1 MEYCTLHA
9 IDACLLWIMY
19 FETSQRQCEK
29 GLRGLGYF
37 FAFSFLFFFLF
48 FYFAISSFNFDN
60 IND

>member
-29 GLRGLGYF
+29 GLRGLVTFLHFHFY
-37 FAFSFLFFFLF
+37 FSF
-48 FYFAISSFNFDN
+48 YFFNFDN